1 MFSGPFRKL
10 DSQMIADE
18 ITAMYK
24 QMQQLAVVF
33 ADVSAA
39 KRVTDTVRKR
49 IEKFMGYLP
58 LLHSVC
64 NPGLR
69 DRHWIL
75 VRL

>member
-1 MFSGPFRKL
+1 
-10 DSQMIADE
+10 
-18 ITAMYK
+18 
-24 QMQQLAVVF
+24 VF